1 MHLFELRNADVCY
14 NGRQVLANVS
24 LSIDQGERVA
34 LVGKSGA
41 GKSTLLKLFYEQQRT
56 DAAIVPQDLGLVK
69 PLSVFHNVYM
79 GRLHC
84 HRSWYNLVNLIYP
97 LQHEKAAVKTVVDSL
112 DLGEDMLF
120 ASVGELSGGQQQRIA
135 VARAIHQGGRVLLG
149 DEPVSSVD
157 DRQSRV
163 VLEAISAAYQTVIIA
178 MHDVSLA
185 LAYSDRV
192 VGLKDGRIVMDQA
205 AAGLESTDLDFLYRS

>member
-1 MHLFELRNADVCY
+1 MLLFELHNADVRY

-79 GRLHC
+79 GRLHR

-112 DLGEDMLF
+112 ELGEDMLF

-157 DRQSRV
+157 DHQSRV

-185 LAYSDRV
+185 LAYSNRV